1 MRIRN
6 SLAMLALIAV
16 SAACSAEVEDKGSL
30 PDVDVKGGDMP
41 NVDVDPAQV
50 QVGPTLIAVA
60 DLSWPVEVD
69 DLLMRP
75 LPDGRE
81 EWLRVSTAVQH
92 PARDRMPPLRFL
104 SYQRL

>member
-1 MRIRN
+1 LERTQFIDPYVGRRFTMRIRN

-50 QVGPTLIAVA
+50 QVGSDTNTVVTPT
-60 DLSWPVEVD
+60 VD
-69 DLLMRP
+69 
-75 LPDGRE
+75 
-81 EWLRVSTAVQH
+81 VK
-92 PARDRMPPLRFL
+92 PAEGNP
-104 SYQRL
+104 